1 MEYQMTNVYLF
12 IVETNGMTI
21 PVQIPLSL
29 FHCVKYF
36 LIATKKEQFG
46 VDDKKNILQSHQNIA
61 TPNLS
66 IQFYKRWEL

>member
-1 MEYQMTNVYLF
+1 MEDQMRNVYRF
-12 IVETNGMTI
+12 IEETNGMTI

-29 FHCVKYF
+29 FQCVKYF

-46 VDDKKNILQSHQNIA
+46 VDDNKHILKSPQNI
-61 TPNLS
+61 TTSNLS